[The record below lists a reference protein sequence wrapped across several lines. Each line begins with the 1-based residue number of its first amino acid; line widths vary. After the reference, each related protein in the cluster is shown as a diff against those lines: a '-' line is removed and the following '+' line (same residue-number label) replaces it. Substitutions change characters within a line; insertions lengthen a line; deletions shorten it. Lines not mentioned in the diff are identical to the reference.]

1 MNKKS
6 FLLAIVAI
14 TTGCGGSDNSSPVTT
29 EVSPTPPP
37 VAAAAPASTPQ
48 PGIDSML
55 GIPSLYLSVTRA
67 TLDLTFYRNSTGP
80 RPGDQCGQSGSQQIT
95 VDGAP
100 WTAQA
105 NLPAGKHT
113 LTGRFEKC
121 RFSGP
126 MEDIMLNGSVD
137 MVYEGTAPEN
147 VAAVLTTKAFSL
159 SGFGSDAL
167 PMYTFQV
174 DGPAVYFVE
183 RTQNESRFRT
193 DLRPGASLT
202 NSKNTNR
209 IDFVGGRYAL
219 TFITPSNPMSQAE
232 EFLEVVLEFNGVRY
246 RLDGRMEWFNSE
258 TRNVTCTGEV
268 RITDGDGGLVAR
280 KYCTAGG
287 RTESELLKPLPVFW

>member
-1 MNKKS
+1 
-6 FLLAIVAI
+6 
-14 TTGCGGSDNSSPVTT
+14 
-29 EVSPTPPP
+29 
-37 VAAAAPASTPQ
+37 
-48 PGIDSML
+48 
-55 GIPSLYLSVTRA
+55 
-67 TLDLTFYRNSTGP
+67 
-80 RPGDQCGQSGSQQIT
+80 
-95 VDGAP
+95 
-100 WTAQA
+100 
-105 NLPAGKHT
+105 
-113 LTGRFEKC
+113 
-121 RFSGP
+121 
-126 MEDIMLNGSVD
+126 
-137 MVYEGTAPEN
+137 
-147 VAAVLTTKAFSL
+147 
-159 SGFGSDAL
+159 
-167 PMYTFQV
+167 MYTFQV

-183 RTQNESRFRT
+183 RTQNESRSRT

-209 IDFVGGRYAL
+209 IDFVGGRYTL